1 MQVRISGRQVLI
13 EGVFQP
19 ATLTIEDG
27 IITEIVGAVE
37 SGSDVIEAG
46 HRWVIP
52 GLIELH
58 TDNHE
63 KYFEPRPGVHWP
75 HMNAL
80 VTHDAQL
87 ATSGITTVFDA
98 IAIGYGFGSTS
109 EVRERIAAESIQTL
123 LDVREQQVFRVDH
136 HVHLRCECSCEGTDA
151 YFARWAGVEG
161 VDLVSLMD
169 HAPGQ
174 RQFASIDKYREY
186 NQKKYGYSNA
196 EFERVMTEHAEAAA
210 KYSTP
215 NRQAIAALCKT
226 HGIALA
232 SHDDATAAHVQ
243 ESIDL
248 GCSLAEFPTTM
259 EAGETSHRAG
269 LHVMMGA
276 PNVIRGGSH
285 SGNVAAKD
293 FAAQGWLDV
302 LSSDYYPSALLP
314 AAVKLTDPEM
324 GLSLAEAIAT
334 VTANPAK
341 AARMSDR
348 GVLAEGLRGDVVLA
362 DIDQHGVRVSET
374 YVAGRRVF

>member
-1 MQVRISGRQVLI
+1 MRMRIAGRQVLI

-27 IITEIVGAVE
+27 MIVAISDSVE
-37 SGSDVIEAG
+37 SGPDVVDAG

-63 KYFEPRPGVHWP
+63 KYFEPRPGVNWP

-80 VTHDAQL
+80 ITHDAQL

-98 IAIGYGFGSTS
+98 IAIGYGFGEASA
-109 EVRERIAAESIQTL
+109 VRERIAAESIQTL
-123 LDVREQQVFRVDH
+123 LDVRQQNIFRVDH
-136 HVHLRCECSCEGTDA
+136 HVHLRCECSCEGTDT
-151 YFARWAGVEG
+151 YFQRWAGVDG
-161 VDLVSLMD
+161 VNLVSLMD

-174 RQFASIDKYREY
+174 RQFASIEKYREY
-186 NQKKYGYSNA
+186 NQKKYGYSDA
-196 EFERVMTEHAEAAA
+196 EFEVIMADHAAA
-210 KYSTP
+210 AEQFSGP
-215 NRQAIAALCKT
+215 NREAIAALCTT

-232 SHDDATAAHVQ
+232 SHDDATVDHVN
-243 ESIDL
+243 ESIAL

-259 EAGETSHRAG
+259 EAGEASHAAG

-293 FAAQGWLDV
+293 FAAKGWLDV
-302 LSSDYYPSALLP
+302 LSSDYYPTALLP
-314 AAVKLTDPEM
+314 AAVKLTESDM
-324 GLSLAEAIAT
+324 GLSLAEAVAT
-334 VTANPAK
+334 VTSNPAK
-341 AARMSDR
+341 AARLNDR
-348 GVLAEGLRGDVVLA
+348 GELAEGYRGDVVLA
-362 DIDQHGVRVSET
+362 EIDQHGARVSET